1 MCAWLPSR
9 ANPLFK
15 EQESL
20 LHSSMHTVLFSSQQD
35 QGSASRQHRKY
46 DESLTIICSPPGVR
60 PRAQYISFFFAP
72 QQDPRPVPMDV
83 NADEEEMD
91 EEAATQSFP
100 YQVWRSYRKARRSRR
115 RNGLAQ
121 NPNRRIMSF
130 VQTGVLALFTIQS
143 SQRDTW
149 KSITTPKNSRRR
161 LPRLFSN
168 AACG

>member
-1 MCAWLPSR
+1 
-9 ANPLFK
+9 
-15 EQESL
+15 
-20 LHSSMHTVLFSSQQD
+20 
-35 QGSASRQHRKY
+35 
-46 DESLTIICSPPGVR
+46 
-60 PRAQYISFFFAP
+60 
-72 QQDPRPVPMDV
+72 MDV

-100 YQVWRSYRKARRSRR
+100 SQVWRSYRKARRSRR